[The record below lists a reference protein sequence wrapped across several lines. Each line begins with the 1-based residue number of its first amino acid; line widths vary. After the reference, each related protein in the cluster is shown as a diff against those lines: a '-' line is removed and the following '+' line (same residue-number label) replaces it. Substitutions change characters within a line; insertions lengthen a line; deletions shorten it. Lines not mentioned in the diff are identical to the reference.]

1 MIFYIVNRSCFEK
14 YEPTAPEN
22 YYTLDFQQTL
32 ARCELK
38 LALKAFQCALLC
50 FFERRSIYHHRHGL
64 SAQYYKNALFHE

>member
-1 MIFYIVNRSCFEK
+1 MIFYIVTAPALKK

-38 LALKAFQCALLC
+38 LALK
-50 FFERRSIYHHRHGL
+50 L
-64 SAQYYKNALFHE
+64 SSVRFYVF